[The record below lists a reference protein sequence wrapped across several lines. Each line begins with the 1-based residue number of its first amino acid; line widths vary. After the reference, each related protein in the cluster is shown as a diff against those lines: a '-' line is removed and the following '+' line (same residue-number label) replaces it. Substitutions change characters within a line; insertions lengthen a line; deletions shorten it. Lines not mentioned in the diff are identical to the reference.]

1 MRHKEHQRGGW
12 AVELEWVPAINPDT
26 MEDLKCQWTP
36 GGPFL
41 ATVKSH
47 VDRGQLLVL
56 VQDRSCQTPRE
67 DPLRGPARKAKR
79 VLSLTFRPRCTMIQ
93 VLSLLPWLVARAL
106 KQWKRGTRGMSP
118 WFLKGESTQG
128 QDDTKETRRA
138 LFSRRPQTEAGTTFR
153 DASAVPTSAPALQH
167 TC

>member
-1 MRHKEHQRGGW
+1 
-12 AVELEWVPAINPDT
+12 
-26 MEDLKCQWTP
+26 
-36 GGPFL
+36 
-41 ATVKSH
+41 
-47 VDRGQLLVL
+47 
-56 VQDRSCQTPRE
+56 
-67 DPLRGPARKAKR
+67 
-79 VLSLTFRPRCTMIQ
+79 
-93 VLSLLPWLVARAL
+93 
-106 KQWKRGTRGMSP
+106 MSP